1 MSQAAGLPAARPAA
15 PCASQRPSSLQRPL
29 PAAAR
34 PQQQQQQPGWRP
46 AERPGQQRR
55 QWQRRRAAAPPP
67 PAAGSAAAEP
77 ATVAASRANPAPTDV
92 EYDAVIIGSGMGGLS
107 TAAQLAAKGA
117 KVVVLEK

>member
-1 MSQAAGLPAARPAA
+1 MSQAAAARPA
-15 PCASQRPSSLQRPL
+15 PCGACQRPSGRPL

-34 PQQQQQQPGWRP
+34 PQQQQQPTWRP

-55 QWQRRRAAAPPP
+55 QWQQRRRGAPPP

-77 ATVAASRANPAPTDV
+77 ATVAASRANPAPTDI